1 VRSIVAAGAAGA
13 AGAAALGACAQADSE
28 NTVAAMAANP
38 VNFIQTSDWN
48 GDRIIH
54 SLKSCA
60 ADALVRA
67 ARILREAL
75 VKRHPLNVCYAWS
88 ALSPFRSA
96 PADCSSGCHLWRERR
111 IAGGLRHV
119 DSPLG
124 LLEFIGIYMD
134 QILSLL
140 AREWQCTVYP
150 HQGQQSTGECKMSV
164 FSRLSD
170 IINANLNSLLDKA
183 EDPEK
188 IVRLMIQE
196 MEDTLVEV
204 RSAAAKVIAE
214 RKERERQLSL
224 LDLEQSDWQHKAELA
239 LRKDREDLAR
249 AALSHKAALGDQHK
263 AVAQDLTILGDNL
276 VKLNDDIAKL
286 QAKLQDAKARQR
298 TIVIRAQNAQ
308 TSLKARTQIHS
319 AKIDDM
325 LNRFDYAERRI
336 DSVEAQA
343 EALDLGRAKTLNQAF
358 ADLESEDRIKGEL
371 EALKARLQQPKG

>member
-1 VRSIVAAGAAGA
+1 MG
-13 AGAAALGACAQADSE
+13 
-28 NTVAAMAANP
+28 
-38 VNFIQTSDWN
+38 
-48 GDRIIH
+48 
-54 SLKSCA
+54 
-60 ADALVRA
+60 
-67 ARILREAL
+67 
-75 VKRHPLNVCYAWS
+75 
-88 ALSPFRSA
+88 
-96 PADCSSGCHLWRERR
+96 
-111 IAGGLRHV
+111 
-119 DSPLG
+119 
-124 LLEFIGIYMD
+124 
-134 QILSLL
+134 
-140 AREWQCTVYP
+140 
-150 HQGQQSTGECKMSV
+150 V

-224 LDLEQSDWQHKAELA
+224 LDQEQRDWEQKAELA
-239 LRKDREDLAR
+239 LRKDREDLAK
-249 AALSHKAALGDQHK
+249 AALSHKAALGDQSK
-263 AVAQDLTILGDNL
+263 QVAQDLGILGDNL
-276 VKLNDDIAKL
+276 AKLNDDIAKL

-336 DSVEAQA
+336 DAVEAQA

-358 ADLESEDRIKGEL
+358 ADLEAEERIKGEL
-371 EALKARLQQPKG
+371 EALKARVQQPKG